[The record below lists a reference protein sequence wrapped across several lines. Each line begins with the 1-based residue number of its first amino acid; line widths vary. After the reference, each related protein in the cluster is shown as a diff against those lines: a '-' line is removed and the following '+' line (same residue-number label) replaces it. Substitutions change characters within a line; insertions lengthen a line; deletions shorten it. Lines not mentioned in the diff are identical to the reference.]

1 MCNVNVNVLIN
12 EFIKIRKKLLWVKQS
27 RRLLK

>member
-12 EFIKIRKKLLWVKQS
+12 EFIKIRKKLLWLKQS

>member
-12 EFIKIRKKLLWVKQS
+12 EFIKVRKKLLWIKQS
-27 RRLLK
+27 RSLLK

>member
-12 EFIKIRKKLLWVKQS
+12 EFLKIRKKLLWIKQS